1 VHSGNR
7 TGPTPLALR
16 TSNEHVHRP
25 RAVTPLGREQSPHG
39 PRGAECSRRIPTI
52 SRRSRAQSHLSRSA
66 NRARA
71 ERPMLQHIAT
81 MDEAP
86 SFRGN
91 LGGTKSSNGL
101 GRLALARV
109 DLGTTRTKRFRRRS
123 GPRSLTHLM
132 PSATEKRR
140 GWDSNPRWTK
150 PPTTVFETGA
160 LSAKVPQTSGVF
172 DLVGTAMGTF
182 GRNHALSP
190 STMRSTPSG
199 ISTRR

>member
-1 VHSGNR
+1 
-7 TGPTPLALR
+7 
-16 TSNEHVHRP
+16 
-25 RAVTPLGREQSPHG
+25 VTPLGREQSPHG
-39 PRGAECSRRIPTI
+39 RRGAECSRPHSDHQSPKPRAIAP
-52 SRRSRAQSHLSRSA
+52 RSSSA

-71 ERPMLQHIAT
+71 ERPMPEHVGSI
-81 MDEAP
+81 DEAP

-91 LGGTKSSNGL
+91 SGGTKSSNGL

-160 LSAKVPQTSGVF
+160 LSAKVPRTSGVF